1 MSYSMTADGGPDDLP
16 RTLRR
21 ERDAREREAREREA
35 AERAQAER
43 EQLAIGHGVG
53 AAMGGAAAP
62 IGPAIGPSIGPA
74 PIAPARMA
82 DDMYVVPHGYPTGID
97 AAMPAVV
104 TRYDVPF
111 LHLVAFFFKV
121 ALAALPALLF
131 LGVLIWGAGHLLQV
145 YFPWLIKAQILIHF
159 PN

>member
-1 MSYSMTADGGPDDLP
+1 MSYPMIADGGPDDLP

-43 EQLAIGHGVG
+43 EQLA
-53 AAMGGAAAP
+53 MGTGTGPAGMAP
-62 IGPAIGPSIGPA
+62 SAIGPV
-74 PIAPARMA
+74 PITSPARMA
-82 DDMYVVPHGYPTGID
+82 DPDGMYAVPHGYPSGLE

-121 ALAALPALLF
+121 ALAAIPALLF
-131 LGVLIWGAGHLLQV
+131 IGALVWGAGHLLQI
-145 YFPWLIKAQILIHF
+145 YFPWLVKAQILIHF